1 MKLLFGIVIGL
12 LFVACSEPTEKKVAP
27 EWNNQKSISLNKELA
42 TEQELDIDLYF
53 AQHETLK
60 YTKTG
65 TGLRFVRLT
74 ETQGETTV
82 AGMNV
87 EVSQVVRLLN
97 GKVVYQT
104 ASDEVDVFK
113 IDNSELES
121 GIHEG
126 LKLMH
131 VGEKARLV
139 FPSHLAHG
147 LIGDLKDIPPAS
159 PLVVDIEL
167 IAIEK

>member
-1 MKLLFGIVIGL
+1 MKQFLVLTSLFLLS
-12 LFVACSEPTEKKVAP
+12 CTSQHKSPKKK
-27 EWNNQKSISLNKELA
+27 EWNMEKSTKLNKELA
-42 TEQELDIDLYF
+42 IEQEIDIDLYF
-53 AQHETLK
+53 AQHEQLK

-65 TGLRFVRLT
+65 TGLRFVRLK
-74 ETQGETTV
+74 ETNGEKPE

-87 EVSQVVRLLN
+87 EVQSRVCLLD
-97 GKVVYQT
+97 GKEIYKT
-104 ASDEVDVFK
+104 AADELDVFR
-113 IDNSELES
+113 IDKSEMES

-126 LKLMH
+126 IKLMR

-147 LIGDLKDIPPAS
+147 LIGDLNDIPPAS